1 MYIHTMKNEDRIIEL
16 LAESLQRLDRMEEG
30 QTRIVEVLNRQTLV
44 MDKMLDTLVSLNSE
58 VKDLNRFVKNE
69 MLVRIERLE
78 EAVFKK
84 GA

>member
-1 MYIHTMKNEDRIIEL
+1 MKNEDRIIEL